1 MSREPMRIGS
11 LFSGIG
17 GLELGLEWAGVGHTI
32 WQVEQDPFCRDVL
45 AQHWP
50 DATRFNDVR
59 EVGAHNLEPVDV
71 ICGGF
76 PCQDVSTL
84 GKRAGMGEGT
94 RSGLWVEF
102 ARIIG
107 ELSPSLVIV
116 ENTRGLESLG
126 LHLVLADLRAL
137 GYRGERSFVP
147 ACAVGAPHTRSRLFI
162 LAYAS
167 RQRVGGHWTTG
178 ATGPTAGGWSHHAGG
193 AQGASEWRSPDAPGV
208 QRVVDGI
215 PTRMDRDRT
224 RALGNAVVPH
234 VAEVVGRRL
243 MQLAAEQGE
252 VAA

>member
-1 MSREPMRIGS
+1 MKIGS
-11 LFSGIG
+11 LFSGVG
-17 GLELGLEWAGVGHTI
+17 GLELGLEWAGVGHTE

-45 AQHWP
+45 AKRWP

-59 EVGAHNLEPVDV
+59 EVGAHNLSPVDV

-94 RSGLWVEF
+94 RSGLWAEF

-137 GYRGERSFVP
+137 GYRGERSFVS

-167 RQRVGGHWTTG
+167 RQRVGGHRTTG
-178 ATGPTAGGWSHHAGG
+178 ATGPTASGWRHHDGG
-193 AQGASEWRSPDAPGV
+193 AQGTSKWGSPDAPGV

-224 RALGNAVVPH
+224 RALGNAVVPQ

-243 MQLAAEQGE
+243 MQLAAERVE